1 MSYRASGPRRN
12 SGAKFQKSSHEK
24 KSKTKKNRSG
34 AKYLQEEQTEQSLKG
49 ITEKTLASIN
59 RLGNQTFALSP
70 FSQYYDDW
78 LINLRR
84 IVSEFE
90 SNPNVKVDELFV
102 KERTQIFLDIE
113 AALAE
118 RRLAE
123 SNLSGGAKELQ
134 DINHKLTDSDR
145 DYARQ
150 NRALSD
156 KRNADVQRLS
166 NKIHAVEDN
175 VANQE
180 AVKIG
185 YFKFKARREATEK
198 LEQTKKELASA
209 KNELEVVLQN
219 FKAEQEKLH
228 DNYQSRRQE
237 LTVQIERLH
246 SELEKLE
253 TDTSADVR
261 ETYCNALACAVNAL
275 FQRTPASSV

>member
-1 MSYRASGPRRN
+1 MSYHASGPRRN

-24 KSKTKKNRSG
+24 KSKIKKNRSN
-34 AKYLQEEQTEQSLKG
+34 AKYVEQEQAEQSLKE
-49 ITEKTLASIN
+49 ITEKTLASID

-78 LINLRR
+78 LVNLRR
-84 IVSEFE
+84 VVSEFE
-90 SNPNVKVDELFV
+90 SNPNVSADELFV
-102 KERTQIFLDIE
+102 KERTQIFLDVE

-123 SNLSGGAKELQ
+123 STLSGGARELQ
-134 DINHKLTDSDR
+134 EINHQLTDSDR
-145 DYARQ
+145 DYAQQ

-166 NKIHAVEDN
+166 NKIRAIEDS
-175 VANQE
+175 VASQE
-180 AVKIG
+180 AVKFG
-185 YFKFKARREATEK
+185 YFKFKARREAAEK
-198 LEQTKKELASA
+198 IEQTRKQLAAAKE
-209 KNELEVVLQN
+209 ELEVVLQN
-219 FKAEQEKLH
+219 FKVEQEKLH

-253 TDTSADVR
+253 TDTSVEVR
-261 ETYCNALACAVNAL
+261 KTYCNALACAVNAL
-275 FQRTPASSV
+275 VQRMPSSG

>member
-1 MSYRASGPRRN
+1 MSYRSSGSRRN

-24 KSKTKKNRSG
+24 KSKAKKNRSG
-34 AKYLQEEQTEQSLKG
+34 AKYLQEEQAEQGLKE
-49 ITEKTLASIN
+49 ITEKTLASIK

-84 IVSEFE
+84 VITEFE
-90 SNPNVKVDELFV
+90 STPNVKTDEVFV
-102 KERTQIFLDIE
+102 KETTQIFLDVE

-134 DINHKLTDSDR
+134 DINHQLTDSDR
-145 DYARQ
+145 DYAQQ

-166 NKIHAVEDN
+166 NKIRAIEESI
-175 VANQE
+175 ASQE
-180 AVKIG
+180 AVKISV
-185 YFKFKARREATEK
+185 FKFKARREAAEK
-198 LEQTKKELASA
+198 LEEAKKELASA
-209 KNELEVVLQN
+209 KNELEVVLEN
-219 FKAEQEKLH
+219 FTAEQEKLH
-228 DNYQSRRQE
+228 DNYQKRRQE
-237 LTVQIERLH
+237 LTAQVERLH

-253 TDTSADVR
+253 TDTSIDVR
-261 ETYCNALACAVNAL
+261 QTYCNALACAVNAL
-275 FQRTPASSV
+275 VQRLPASG